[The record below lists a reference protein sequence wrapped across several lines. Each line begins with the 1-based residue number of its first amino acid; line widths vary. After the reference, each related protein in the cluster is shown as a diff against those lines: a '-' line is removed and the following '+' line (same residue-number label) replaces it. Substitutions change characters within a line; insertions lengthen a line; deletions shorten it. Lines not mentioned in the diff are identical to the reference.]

1 MWFRGEIKCRS
12 RAPAPDFN
20 VLVGCF
26 PNGNAL
32 MRDVRD
38 SRKQLPQPVVVILG
52 SLFLLLNFLA
62 LVLGLSNQGAGVLA
76 ALFQLGDVLRGPIS
90 PRFQGLGFGNE
101 LAALGVD
108 LAEIPEDLGWIHS
121 PLPKL
126 LFHQGQVVKIGRAS
140 CREMVESGV

>member
-76 ALFQLGDVLRGPIS
+76 ALFRLAIAFGVRVP
-90 PRFQGLGFGNE
+90 PRFQGL
-101 LAALGVD
+101 V
-108 LAEIPEDLGWIHS
+108 S
-121 PLPKL
+121 
-126 LFHQGQVVKIGRAS
+126 VTTR
-140 CREMVESGV
+140 